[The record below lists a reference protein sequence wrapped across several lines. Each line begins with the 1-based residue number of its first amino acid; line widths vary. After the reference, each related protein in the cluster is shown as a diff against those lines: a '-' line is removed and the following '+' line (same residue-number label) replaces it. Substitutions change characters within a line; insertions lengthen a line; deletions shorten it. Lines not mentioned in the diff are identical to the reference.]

1 MEALA
6 STVLVEA
13 TALEEARTTSTEAT
27 TPTMS
32 YVLPE
37 RSRVCYLLIYRLK
50 LFFNDVL
57 LIISMFM
64 FSTFTKI
71 IFCCTCHV
79 CYLIFL
85 N

>member
-1 MEALA
+1 VEATTEALA

-50 LFFNDVL
+50 LFFNSCLALSLRSFSAAHV
-57 LIISMFM
+57 MFVIL
-64 FSTFTKI
+64 FF
-71 IFCCTCHV
+71 
-79 CYLIFL
+79 
-85 N
+85 